1 MNFGT
6 LLQMFIPFTIEM
18 IASVVM
24 LIKHPLRFRFKAYIS
39 IPVGLLIAFASSFLV
54 IVGLYYINNWN
65 EFINIVSYTIPVIGV
80 FFAFFFAYKQSI
92 PQLLLAIS
100 VAYTFQAMAYH
111 WVTLVFDTGLQGA
124 LYQAMGDQTFNSV
137 YPVIYHVGS
146 WLIKIG
152 IYVACYFLIARTYVK
167 YSQYIIKTLNI
178 IIMGVIVYFVINV
191 ANVFIVQHV
200 VPGLYKWD
208 AENNKLLYDGTTRGV
223 LSAILIVFCIIFD
236 TLVVGGFRVVE
247 HRQETMIIKAS
258 LESKARQQEMM
269 EKNINFINMKCHD
282 LRKELRR
289 LKDKKSSLTD
299 EDFCL
304 LEESLNFYDSSVKT
318 GNINI
323 DALIQDKLIYC
334 NSLGIEFTSLID
346 GEAFKDLA
354 TADIYFLLANII
366 DNAIEATEN
375 IEEQEHRVIS
385 LTASKKQGM
394 LLIEETNYFNGE
406 IHFNS
411 DGSIKTTKKENTK
424 YHGYGTKS
432 IAYIVKKYDGKVEY
446 EAKDNIFKL
455 RIVI

>member
-1 MNFGT
+1 
-6 LLQMFIPFTIEM
+6 
-18 IASVVM
+18 
-24 LIKHPLRFRFKAYIS
+24 
-39 IPVGLLIAFASSFLV
+39 
-54 IVGLYYINNWN
+54 
-65 EFINIVSYTIPVIGV
+65 
-80 FFAFFFAYKQSI
+80 
-92 PQLLLAIS
+92 
-100 VAYTFQAMAYH
+100 
-111 WVTLVFDTGLQGA
+111 
-124 LYQAMGDQTFNSV
+124 
-137 YPVIYHVGS
+137 
-146 WLIKIG
+146 
-152 IYVACYFLIARTYVK
+152 
-167 YSQYIIKTLNI
+167 
-178 IIMGVIVYFVINV
+178 MGVIVYFVINV

-200 VPGLYKWD
+200 VPELYKWD

-432 IAYIVKKYDGKVEY
+432 IAYIVKKYDGKIEY
-446 EAKDNIFKL
+446 DIEDNIFKL
-455 RIVI
+455 KIVI